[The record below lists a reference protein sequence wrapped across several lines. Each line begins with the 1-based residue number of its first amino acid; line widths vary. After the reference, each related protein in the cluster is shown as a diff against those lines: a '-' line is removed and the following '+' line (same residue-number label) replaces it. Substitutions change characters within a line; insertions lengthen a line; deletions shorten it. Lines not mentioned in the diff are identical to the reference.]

1 MAASSPDPF
10 WDYSLAL
17 YGRPGVEAGCL
28 RLQDRLGADVNMLLL
43 CCWLAA
49 QGHDAIGEDAVREI
63 LARTAPWRDQVVLPL
78 RTLRTRLKEQ
88 HEEAP
93 AGLTVALRKR
103 VLAAELD
110 AEHIA
115 QLIMSAGFDEK
126 AASPLSP
133 EDGAGRAAANL
144 ARYFGVAGL
153 APGQGETVD
162 LGILLDAAFPELD
175 ADAIAALVSGAL
187 D

>member
-17 YGRPGVEAGCL
+17 YGRPRVEACCL
-28 RLQDRLGADVNMLLL
+28 RLQDRLGVDVNLLLL

-49 QGHDAIGEDAVREI
+49 RGHDAIGEDTVGEI

-78 RTLRTRLKEQ
+78 RTLRTRLKEP
-88 HEEAP
+88 HEKAP
-93 AGLTVALRKR
+93 AGLTVALRES

-126 AASPLSP
+126 AASRLSS
-133 EDGAGRAAANL
+133 EDGARRAAINL
-144 ARYFGVAGL
+144 ARYLGVAGL
-153 APGQGETVD
+153 APGPGETVD
-162 LGILLDAAFPELD
+162 LGILLDAAFPELG
-175 ADAIAALVSGAL
+175 ADAAEALISGAL